1 MPKNCSPSALCQE
14 ICQKS
19 AGGKPVRL
27 LGCAAGA
34 LAGMGMPS
42 PEGEK
47 VSASHETL
55 CPTKKSCSEDALR
68 MDLSLVR
75 GINNAGPVG
84 KRHRGNSVCIPAP
97 SHMANWSQRAWK
109 GCRLMAIINST
120 KRLARGRHQT
130 GSSPGSDPQQVCR
143 ALAVPGAESQ
153 RAFRFKETHILPQN
167 PAAPICCS
175 IPGTNRPHKSQI
187 FSTGCP
193 PHQKQPGRCCL
204 APISPL

>member
-1 MPKNCSPSALCQE
+1 
-14 ICQKS
+14 
-19 AGGKPVRL
+19 
-27 LGCAAGA
+27 
-34 LAGMGMPS
+34 MPS

-187 FSTGCP
+187 LSTGCLLTRRSLVDAASLQF
-193 PHQKQPGRCCL
+193 PHFKNGNCAIRAQLMGRW
-204 APISPL
+204 PLLLQGGSLNAHNPMALGAK